1 MFSCLLLRCI
11 GLSRIVSGLLLVVP
25 FFVTRSA
32 SATQASTVFSANVPF
47 ECVVQNNN
55 TGPVSMN
62 FEESTLRADAVK
74 LTATSESL
82 EISGNGLADVTFDYT
97 QTQGSD
103 AFYTFMSAAAPLDS
117 GFNAAVVAMQNGST
131 FVEMEG
137 GFPVLTSTSR
147 PITIYFRADVL
158 NVVGETYEFEV
169 TLTCLQRSE

>member
-1 MFSCLLLRCI
+1 MLLFA
-11 GLSRIVSGLLLVVP
+11 P
-25 FFVTRSA
+25 FFITRSA
-32 SATQASTVFSANVPF
+32 SATQASTIFSANVPF
-47 ECVVQNNN
+47 ECVIQNNN
-55 TGPVSMN
+55 TGPVPLN

-74 LTATSESL
+74 LTATSEAL

-103 AFYTFMSAAAPLDS
+103 AFYTFMTAGTLLDN
-117 GFNAAVVAMQNGST
+117 GFNAAVAGMQNGST
-131 FVEMEG
+131 FTQMEG

>member
-11 GLSRIVSGLLLVVP
+11 GPKRLVCGLLLFVP
-25 FFVTRSA
+25 FFITRSA

-47 ECVVQNNN
+47 ECVIQNNN

-103 AFYTFMSAAAPLDS
+103 AFYTFMSAATPLDS

>member
-1 MFSCLLLRCI
+1 MLSCLLLRCI
-11 GLSRIVSGLLLVVP
+11 GLRRLVCGLLLVVP
-25 FFVTRSA
+25 VYVTRSA

-62 FEESTLRADAVK
+62 FEESTLSADAVK

-137 GFPVLTSTSR
+137 GFPVLSSSSR

-158 NVVGETYEFEV
+158 NLVGETYEFEV
-169 TLTCLQRSE
+169 TLTCLQKSE

>member
-1 MFSCLLLRCI
+1 
-11 GLSRIVSGLLLVVP
+11 
-25 FFVTRSA
+25 
-32 SATQASTVFSANVPF
+32 
-47 ECVVQNNN
+47 
-55 TGPVSMN
+55 MN

-103 AFYTFMSAAAPLDS
+103 AFYTFMTAGTLLDS
-117 GFNAAVVAMQNGST
+117 GFNAAVAGMQNGST
-131 FVEMEG
+131 FTQMEG

>member
-1 MFSCLLLRCI
+1 M
-11 GLSRIVSGLLLVVP
+11 LLVVP
-25 FFVTRSA
+25 VYVTRSA

-47 ECVVQNNN
+47 ECVIQNNN

>member
-1 MFSCLLLRCI
+1 MFSCLFLRCI
-11 GLSRIVSGLLLVVP
+11 RLKNFVYWSLL
-25 FFVTRSA
+25 FVICFGNRSA
-32 SATQASTVFSANVPF
+32 SATEASTVFSANVPF
-47 ECVVQNNN
+47 ECVIENNN
-55 TGPVSMN
+55 TGPVFMN
-62 FEESTLRADAVK
+62 FEESTLRSDAVK

-82 EISGNGLADVTFDYT
+82 EISGNGLADVIFDYA
-97 QTQGSD
+97 QTQGSE

-137 GFPVLTSTSR
+137 GFPVLSSSSR

-158 NVVGETYEFEV
+158 NLVGETYEFEV

>member
-47 ECVVQNNN
+47 ECVIQNNN
-55 TGPVSMN
+55 IGPVSMN

>member
-1 MFSCLLLRCI
+1 MFSYLMLRCI
-11 GLSRIVSGLLLVVP
+11 GLRRLVCGLLLVVP
-25 FFVTRSA
+25 VYVTRSA

-47 ECVVQNNN
+47 ECVIQNNN

-103 AFYTFMSAAAPLDS
+103 AFYTFMTAGTLLDS
-117 GFNAAVVAMQNGST
+117 GFNAAVAGMQNGST
-131 FVEMEG
+131 FTQMEG

>member
-11 GLSRIVSGLLLVVP
+11 GLRRLVCGLLLVVP
-25 FFVTRSA
+25 VYVTRSA

-47 ECVVQNNN
+47 ECVIQNNN

-62 FEESTLRADAVK
+62 FEESTLRENAVK

-158 NVVGETYEFEV
+158 NMVGETYEFEV